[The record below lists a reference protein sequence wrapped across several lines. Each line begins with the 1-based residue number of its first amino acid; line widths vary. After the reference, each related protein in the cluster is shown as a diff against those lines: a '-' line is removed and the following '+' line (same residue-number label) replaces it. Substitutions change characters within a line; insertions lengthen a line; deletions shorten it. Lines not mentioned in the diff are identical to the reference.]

1 MGPCGL
7 YFDALS
13 LEARKLEL
21 EGCAAETFVLLINI
35 EEFKGCSSVTDF
47 SIATGAIRPITVV
60 QYG

>member
-1 MGPCGL
+1 MGPCACGL

-13 LEARKLEL
+13 LEARKL

-35 EEFKGCSSVTDF
+35 EELKGCLSETDF